1 MSELDSEVT
10 PTVQT
15 LSMVKKHKIGLFLH
29 DGTKYRRV
37 KKSQTLTLSMNP
49 TETEYDYI
57 ADENP
62 TTEVDSYKPSI
73 DQDLTMYKGSDDYE
87 MIFPYFYERR
97 TGSDA
102 HVKCLV
108 VFMQITVNVIKST
121 V

>member
-57 ADENP
+57 ADEIRRRRLIP
-62 TTEVDSYKPSI
+62 ISHPSI
-73 DQDLTMYKGSDDYE
+73 R
-87 MIFPYFYERR
+87 I
-97 TGSDA
+97 
-102 HVKCLV
+102 
-108 VFMQITVNVIKST
+108 
-121 V
+121 

>member
-73 DQDLTMYKGSDDYE
+73 DQDLTMYKGIRRLRDD
-87 MIFPYFYERR
+87 FP
-97 TGSDA
+97 
-102 HVKCLV
+102 
-108 VFMQITVNVIKST
+108 VFFMSEGPDQMHM
-121 V
+121 